1 MKTIKIIF
9 IVIEVCC
16 LISVIWI
23 AFSFCNPIAAIYI
36 SLFSVLAVA
45 MQKEHQLIDWEKKEN
60 DIQSV

>member
-1 MKTIKIIF
+1 MKAIKIIF

-23 AFSFCNPIAAIYI
+23 AFSFCNWVAAIYI

-45 MQKEHQLIDWEKKEN
+45 MQKEHQLINWEEED
-60 DIQSV
+60 DIQSI

>member
-1 MKTIKIIF
+1 
-9 IVIEVCC
+9 VIEICC

-45 MQKEHQLIDWEKKEN
+45 MQKEHQLIDWEEKEN

>member
-9 IVIEVCC
+9 ITIEICC
-16 LISVIWI
+16 LIGVIWI

-45 MQKEHQLIDWEKKEN
+45 MQKEHQLIDWEDED

>member
-1 MKTIKIIF
+1 MKSIKIIF
-9 IVIEVCC
+9 ITIEICC
-16 LISVIWI
+16 LIGVIWI

-45 MQKEHQLIDWEKKEN
+45 MQKEHQLIDWEDED